1 MGSYGRGADW
11 QSLVDLIYTEH
22 VEDPGALMR
31 EVFDR
36 YRRVSKF
43 SSAVFLPVDAA
54 TGALR
59 AGVSVDCDAQR
70 TAEYLESYLSVDP
83 YMLNGPTPDTM
94 NEVFVFSEVAAGV
107 PGFRRSEFPSFMRTV
122 PYADAL
128 AVLLATPA
136 HPVGA
141 VTVHRTARMA
151 EFSARDIHDFAWL
164 ARHLAQGID
173 LRERAANSGPKPG
186 LGLLAVDAEGSILWL
201 NGLARRIVDEARID
215 PRVLCRMP
223 PGGRRYKTRRGVFHA
238 RCEPL
243 GRNSVYVR
251 RGWLAARESLQEAPL
266 HAPAKRPPAVQFP
279 ALMVSF
285 TPVSTAVDA
294 AGWLASL
301 DLTPA
306 EKKVAGLLL
315 RGLHYG
321 SMAGALDIEET
332 TVRTHVYRIYG
343 KAGVRTRHE
352 FMARLV
358 ALGEG
363 NESNEAV

>member
-1 MGSYGRGADW
+1 MGSSGRSADW

-22 VEDPGALMR
+22 AEDPGSLMG
-31 EVFDR
+31 EVFGR

-43 SSAVFLPVDAA
+43 SSAAFLPVDAA

-59 AGVSVDCDAQR
+59 AGVSVDHDSQHM
-70 TAEYLESYLSVDP
+70 TEYLERYLSLDP
-83 YMLNGPTPDTM
+83 YVINGPTPETM

-107 PGFRRSEFPSFMRTV
+107 PGFRLSEFPAFMRKV

-136 HPVGA
+136 HPVGV
-141 VTVHRTARMA
+141 VTVHRTERMA

-164 ARHLAQGID
+164 TRHLAKGIH
-173 LRERAANSGPKPG
+173 LRERAANTGPKPG
-186 LGLLAVDAEGSILWL
+186 LGLLAVDAEGNILWL

-215 PRVLCRMP
+215 PRVLCRIP
-223 PGGRRYKTRRGVFHA
+223 PCGRRYKTRRGVFHA
-238 RCEPL
+238 RCEAL

-251 RGWLAARESLQEAPL
+251 RGWVAARKSLQEAPL
-266 HAPAKRPPAVQFP
+266 HALGKRPAAAQFP
-279 ALMVSF
+279 ALMVTF
-285 TPVSTAVDA
+285 TPISTAVDA

-321 SMAGALDIEET
+321 SMAAAIGIEET
-332 TVRTHVYRIYG
+332 TVRTHVYKIYG

-352 FMARLV
+352 FMAMVV